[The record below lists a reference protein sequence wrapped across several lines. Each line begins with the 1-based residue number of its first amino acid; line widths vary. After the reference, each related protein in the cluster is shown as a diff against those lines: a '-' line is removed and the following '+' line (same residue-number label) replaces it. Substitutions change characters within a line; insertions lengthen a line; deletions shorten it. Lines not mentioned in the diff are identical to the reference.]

1 MSAGAEADIR
11 DVIVHRPGSHYRGM
25 NEKGLLQ
32 MGGPYLTPDSGGKM
46 IPMAGISEEEI
57 RRIAKSDPAVKA
69 GLPEVEVR
77 PWSVA
82 MKLP

>member
-1 MSAGAEADIR
+1 
-11 DVIVHRPGSHYRGM
+11 
-25 NEKGLLQ
+25 
-32 MGGPYLTPDSGGKM
+32 M